1 MKKKNDLIVR
11 LLLGIPFLVS
21 AILRFGFEIKWAE
34 GFFAIMLLLVC
45 LYSLFLNRP
54 GKEE

>member
-1 MKKKNDLIVR
+1 MKKKTDILIR
-11 LLLGIPFLVS
+11 LLLGIPFLAS

-45 LYSLFLNRP
+45 LYNLFLNHPR
-54 GKEE
+54 KEE